1 MEAQIAQLKLA
12 QRTNQLVIV
21 IAEAV
26 EAEVSFW
33 EKQDAKW
40 RMKLQ
45 TKGYVGE
52 AGIGNAREGSKVT
65 PEGAFRLGQAFGKK
79 DPGSKTAFRPITASD
94 YWISNPE
101 SAYYNTWQQFQTSE
115 MDESLYAY
123 SEHQYEFARL
133 IHYNTDPII
142 KGAGSAFFLHVENQ
156 VLKKLV
162 KLHNSLS
169 VNIPY
174 ISTFSGVSQFTLR
187 SVFFIVDTIVDT
199 IPVDNFLRQFAIS
212 NFTNR

>member
-156 VLKKLV
+156 RPTAGCVAVPREDMIKLIQATGEQAYIIHV
-162 KLHNSLS
+162 KSKDALHN
-169 VNIPY
+169 Y
-174 ISTFSGVSQFTLR
+174 
-187 SVFFIVDTIVDT
+187 
-199 IPVDNFLRQFAIS
+199 
-212 NFTNR
+212 

>member
-156 VLKKLV
+156 RPTAGCVAVPREHMIKLIQATGEQAYIIHV
-162 KLHNSLS
+162 KSKDALHN
-169 VNIPY
+169 Y
-174 ISTFSGVSQFTLR
+174 
-187 SVFFIVDTIVDT
+187 
-199 IPVDNFLRQFAIS
+199 
-212 NFTNR
+212 

>member
-12 QRTNQLVIV
+12 QRTDQLVIV

-33 EKQDAKW
+33 EKQDSKW
-40 RMKLQ
+40 QMQLQ

-101 SAYYNTWQQFQTSE
+101 SPYYNTWQQFQTSE
-115 MDESLYAY
+115 IDESLYAY
-123 SEHQYEFARL
+123 RDHQYEFARL

-156 VLKKLV
+156 CPTAGCVAVPREDMIKLIQATGEQAYIIHV
-162 KLHNSLS
+162 KSKDALHN
-169 VNIPY
+169 Y
-174 ISTFSGVSQFTLR
+174 
-187 SVFFIVDTIVDT
+187 
-199 IPVDNFLRQFAIS
+199 
-212 NFTNR
+212 

>member
-45 TKGYVGE
+45 TRGYVGE

-101 SAYYNTWQQFQTSE
+101 SSYYNTWQQFQTSE

-156 VLKKLV
+156 RPTAGCVAVPREDMIKLIQATGEQAYIIHV
-162 KLHNSLS
+162 KSKDALHN
-169 VNIPY
+169 Y
-174 ISTFSGVSQFTLR
+174 
-187 SVFFIVDTIVDT
+187 
-199 IPVDNFLRQFAIS
+199 
-212 NFTNR
+212 

>member
-26 EAEVSFW
+26 EVEVSFW

-156 VLKKLV
+156 RPTAGCVAVPREDMIKLIQATGEQAYIIHV
-162 KLHNSLS
+162 KSKDALHN
-169 VNIPY
+169 Y
-174 ISTFSGVSQFTLR
+174 
-187 SVFFIVDTIVDT
+187 
-199 IPVDNFLRQFAIS
+199 
-212 NFTNR
+212 

>member
-156 VLKKLV
+156 RPTAGCVAVPREDMIKLIQATGEQAYIIHV
-162 KLHNSLS
+162 KSKDVLHN
-169 VNIPY
+169 Y
-174 ISTFSGVSQFTLR
+174 
-187 SVFFIVDTIVDT
+187 
-199 IPVDNFLRQFAIS
+199 
-212 NFTNR
+212 

>member
-12 QRTNQLVIV
+12 HRTNQLVIV

-101 SAYYNTWQQFQTSE
+101 SAFYNTWQQFQTSE

-156 VLKKLV
+156 RPTAGCVAVPREDMIKLIQATGEQAYIIHV
-162 KLHNSLS
+162 KSKDALHN
-169 VNIPY
+169 Y
-174 ISTFSGVSQFTLR
+174 
-187 SVFFIVDTIVDT
+187 
-199 IPVDNFLRQFAIS
+199 
-212 NFTNR
+212 

>member
-65 PEGAFRLGQAFGKK
+65 PEGAFRLGQLLAKKTLAAKRLFGQ
-79 DPGSKTAFRPITASD
+79 S
-94 YWISNPE
+94 
-101 SAYYNTWQQFQTSE
+101 
-115 MDESLYAY
+115 
-123 SEHQYEFARL
+123 
-133 IHYNTDPII
+133 
-142 KGAGSAFFLHVENQ
+142 
-156 VLKKLV
+156 
-162 KLHNSLS
+162 
-169 VNIPY
+169 
-174 ISTFSGVSQFTLR
+174 
-187 SVFFIVDTIVDT
+187 
-199 IPVDNFLRQFAIS
+199 LRQTIGSPIRRVLITTRGS
-212 NFTNR
+212 NFRHLKWMSRFMLTVSINMNSPA

>member
-12 QRTNQLVIV
+12 HRTNQLVIV

-156 VLKKLV
+156 RPTAGCVAVPREDMIKLIQATGEQAYIIHV
-162 KLHNSLS
+162 KSKDALHN
-169 VNIPY
+169 Y
-174 ISTFSGVSQFTLR
+174 
-187 SVFFIVDTIVDT
+187 
-199 IPVDNFLRQFAIS
+199 
-212 NFTNR
+212 

>member
-12 QRTNQLVIV
+12 HRTNQLVIV

-115 MDESLYAY
+115 IDESLYAY

-156 VLKKLV
+156 RPTAGCVAVPREDMIKLIQATGEQAYIIHV
-162 KLHNSLS
+162 KSKDALHN
-169 VNIPY
+169 Y
-174 ISTFSGVSQFTLR
+174 
-187 SVFFIVDTIVDT
+187 
-199 IPVDNFLRQFAIS
+199 
-212 NFTNR
+212 

>member
-79 DPGSKTAFRPITASD
+79 DPGSKTAFRPIAASD

-156 VLKKLV
+156 RPTAGCVAVPREDMIKLIQATGEQAYIIHV
-162 KLHNSLS
+162 KSKDALHN
-169 VNIPY
+169 Y
-174 ISTFSGVSQFTLR
+174 
-187 SVFFIVDTIVDT
+187 
-199 IPVDNFLRQFAIS
+199 
-212 NFTNR
+212 